1 MPTGRRTRGHSLYE
15 LLVTLAI
22 AALVLTLGLP
32 SFGTLLADKR
42 LRAETD
48 ALFHALHLARKASIV
63 RRREV
68 TLCPS
73 RDGASCDGGTDW
85 SAGWILFVNADRD
98 GPPQVDAGEPVLARR
113 QVDERVRIDANRRA
127 FTLRATHLRATNG
140 TLVVCDR
147 AGRAEARAVVV
158 SYTGR
163 PRVARR
169 DRRDDAYACGD

>member
-1 MPTGRRTRGHSLYE
+1 MPGRQATRGFSLYE
-15 LLVTLAI
+15 LLVTLAV
-22 AALVLTLGLP
+22 ASLVLVFGVP
-32 SFGTLLADKR
+32 SFGALVADNR

-48 ALFHALHLARKASIV
+48 ALFHALHLARKTSVV

-73 RDGASCDGGTDW
+73 RDGASCDAGTDW
-85 SAGWILFVNADRD
+85 SGGWLLFVNADRD

-127 FTLRATHLRATNG
+127 FTLRSTHLRATNG

-147 AGRAEARAVVV
+147 TQRAETRAVVV

-169 DRRDDAYACGD
+169 DRRGDPYTCED